1 MKLKLPARAFFT
13 AAAAP
18 AIAPRDRQCREAF
31 IRSID
36 RLLTTTA
43 TSTATSATSTI
54 TATFTTA
61 TATAAPTISDAAP
74 PRPVLQLDRRTRTRS
89 HDRRP
94 LPPSHVHVRPAPRRT
109 MATTGAAVDATL
121 VEAAKRAACQQAVK
135 DHYSPDFRYVGI
147 GSGSTIA
154 YVVEA
159 IAALGP
165 SGSAGVKFVPTGAGS
180 TRLIRD
186 AGLAVLQVP
195 ELLREAVGFAGPSR
209 QILDVY
215 FDGADEVDAELSCI
229 KGGGACLF
237 QEKVVARLA
246 RRFVCVADS
255 RKRAPRLLTGWRYVP
270 VEVSPV
276 AAELVR
282 QALVDLGSVDPV
294 IRAAPS
300 SPSDFASSE
309 SGYLVTD
316 NHNYLIDAPFPTLLL
331 NSQADLIDPAKG
343 IWTPEAL
350 TAKIRGILGVLE
362 VGIFSGLTGPQAA
375 AAGPGAEGVRPVKV
389 YYGKTDGGVETQE

>member
-1 MKLKLPARAFFT
+1 
-13 AAAAP
+13 
-18 AIAPRDRQCREAF
+18 
-31 IRSID
+31 
-36 RLLTTTA
+36 
-43 TSTATSATSTI
+43 
-54 TATFTTA
+54 
-61 TATAAPTISDAAP
+61 
-74 PRPVLQLDRRTRTRS
+74 
-89 HDRRP
+89 
-94 LPPSHVHVRPAPRRT
+94 
-109 MATTGAAVDATL
+109 MATKGAVDATL
-121 VEAAKRAACQQAVK
+121 LEAAKRAACQQAVR
-135 DHYSPDFRYVGI
+135 DHFSPDFRYVGI
-147 GSGSTIA
+147 GSGTTIA

-165 SGSAGVKFVPTGAGS
+165 AASAGVKFVPTGAGS

-195 ELLREAVGFAGPSR
+195 ELLREVGFAGRGSSR
-209 QILDVY
+209 QHLDVY

-255 RKRAPRLLTGWRYVP
+255 RKRAGRLLAGWRYVP
-270 VEVSPV
+270 VEVSPI

-282 QALVDLGSVDPV
+282 RALVDLGSTDPV
-294 IRAAPS
+294 VRADPA
-300 SPSDFASSE
+300 SE

-331 NSQADLIDPAKG
+331 NSEADLIDPAKG
-343 IWTPEAL
+343 LWTPEAL

-375 AAGPGAEGVRPVKV
+375 AAGPDVEGVKPVKI
-389 YYGKTDGGVETQE
+389 YYGKTDGGFETQE